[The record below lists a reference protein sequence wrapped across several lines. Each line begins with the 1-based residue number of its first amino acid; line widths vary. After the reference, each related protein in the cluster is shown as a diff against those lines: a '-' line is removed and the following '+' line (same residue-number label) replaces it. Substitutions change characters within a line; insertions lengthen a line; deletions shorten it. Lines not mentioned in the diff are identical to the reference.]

1 MAALQIAVA
10 DSPFPSLDPA
20 KGVVSRLGGEVQLAS
35 EPTPEAIMKVA
46 KDADAVLVT
55 YAKITGDMIRQLT
68 KCRIISRMGIG
79 TDNIDIAEATKAR
92 IVVTKVP
99 DYCIDEVSDHAMALL
114 LAVVRKI
121 PFINAQVHG
130 GTWKMPAVV
139 PIHRLRGSVLGL
151 MGFGRIPQLVAP
163 KAQAFGIKVIAYDPY
178 APKEVFAGAGVE
190 SVDFPTLLKTSDYVS
205 IHSPLVP
212 ETKGLFNADA
222 FRQMKR
228 SAYVVNT
235 ARGPVVDAQALTSAL
250 DAGHLGG
257 VGLDVFA
264 AEPIDPHDP
273 LLACEQVVLTPHCAD
288 TTPEGVDLLNSGA
301 VDNILSFL
309 RGEPRNVVG

>member
-1 MAALQIAVA
+1 MQVA
-10 DSPFPSLDPA
+10 
-20 KGVVSRLGGEVQLAS
+20 R
-35 EPTPEAIMKVA
+35 
-46 KDADAVLVT
+46 DADAVLVT

-79 TDNIDIAEATKAR
+79 VDNIDIAEATKAR

-130 GTWKMPAVV
+130 GTWQMPAVV

-151 MGFGRIPQLVAP
+151 VGFGRIPQLVAP
-163 KAQAFGIKVIAYDPY
+163 KAKAFGIKVIAYDPY
-178 APKEVFAGAGVE
+178 VPKELFAGAGVD

-212 ETKGLFNADA
+212 ETKQLFNADA

-228 SAYVVNT
+228 SAYLVNT
-235 ARGPVVDAQALTSAL
+235 ARGPIVDEAALASAL
-250 DAGHLGG
+250 DAGEIAGAA
-257 VGLDVFA
+257 LDVMA
-264 AEPIDPHDP
+264 QEPPGASSP
-273 LLACEQVVLTPHCAD
+273 LYGRDNVILTPHTSFYSEESLAD
-288 TTPEGVDLLNSGA
+288 LQTKAAEEVVA
-301 VDNILSFL
+301 ILS
-309 RGEPRNVVG
+309 GKAPRNPVNPEVLS

>member
-1 MAALQIAVA
+1 M
-10 DSPFPSLDPA
+10 DPVR
-20 KGVVSRLGGEVQLAS
+20 GVVSRIGAELQVAA
-35 EPTPEAIMKVA
+35 EPTPEAIMRVA

-79 TDNIDIAEATKAR
+79 VDNIDIAEATKAR

-99 DYCIDEVSDHAMALL
+99 DYCIDEVSDHGMALL

-151 MGFGRIPQLVAP
+151 VGFGRIPQLVAP
-163 KAQAFGIKVIAYDPY
+163 KAKAFGIKVIAYDPY
-178 APKEVFAGAGVE
+178 VPKEVFKGAGVDG
-190 SVDFPTLLKTSDYVS
+190 VDFPTLLKTSDYVS

-212 ETKGLFNADA
+212 ETKNLFNADA

-228 SAYVVNT
+228 SAYLVNT
-235 ARGPVVDAQALTSAL
+235 ARGPIIDEAALAAAL
-250 DAGHLGG
+250 DAGDIAGAALDVMAQEPPGPSSPLYGRDNVIITPHTSFYSEESLVDLQTKAAEEVVAILGG
-257 VGLDVFA
+257 KA
-264 AEPIDPHDP
+264 
-273 LLACEQVVLTPHCAD
+273 
-288 TTPEGVDLLNSGA
+288 
-301 VDNILSFL
+301 
-309 RGEPRNVVG
+309 PRNPVNPEVLS

>member
-1 MAALQIAVA
+1 M
-10 DSPFPSLDPA
+10 DPA
-20 KGVVSRLGGEVQLAS
+20 RGVVSRIGGQLQLAS
-35 EPTPEAIMKVA
+35 EPTPEAIMQVA
-46 KDADAVLVT
+46 KDADALLVT

-79 TDNIDIAEATKAR
+79 VDNIDIAEATKAR

-163 KAQAFGIKVIAYDPY
+163 KAKAFGIKVIAYDPY
-178 APKEVFAGAGVE
+178 VPKEVFAGAGVD

-228 SAYVVNT
+228 SAYLVNT
-235 ARGPVVDAQALTSAL
+235 ARGPIVDEAALAAAL
-250 DAGHLGG
+250 DAGDISGAALDVMAQEPPGPSSPLYGRDNVIITPHTSFYSEESLVDLQTKAAEEVAAILGG
-257 VGLDVFA
+257 KA
-264 AEPIDPHDP
+264 
-273 LLACEQVVLTPHCAD
+273 
-288 TTPEGVDLLNSGA
+288 
-301 VDNILSFL
+301 
-309 RGEPRNVVG
+309 PRNPVNPEVLS